1 MAGRISDPPS
11 SFWAIAF
18 EASLQS
24 HKKSLAIGPFTL
36 TITVDSQTVLHVH
49 TCLDAC
55 PIRGCLVKLSLRKL
69 ALAVALML
77 ASVQPA
83 LAQNY
88 PFPGKSSAAPVKCV
102 GCLGSNASGQAN
114 ANLPTWPYSNPM
126 VNHVG
131 RICDSTEV
139 TDFQGGTGFAT
150 ARARIVRIARDRHGS
165 APPRVYVQL
174 GSAIAIYSLDRFFST
189 ELPGGLSPI
198 SSVIGRTV
206 GRGDYPNEKVLRWD
220 AWIFPEN
227 ASSGWE
233 ITVVDGQDKLYDF
246 DFDDRGYVYVATGGN
261 YGWGIVKDSGET
273 GASLLTL
280 VTNGQFTGSRLSGVS
295 PDHILSL
302 KSGSKYY
309 TVTSSGDG
317 GRAAYDVTS
326 PSSAVPGVTKLGTQ
340 YGFQAFAKDEV
351 RERVAIVTLQR
362 RIEIYDVTTF
372 VNGGAPISS
381 FDAPSGKFYRDV
393 TVDESGNF
401 WTSEASNTPSDN
413 KVVKLERGTSSYS
426 RQTFNVYGEA
436 FTPAPGSSEG
446 LSTINYGDKYL
457 AVSGRT
463 GVGTALDSDL
473 KIFKIEGGAP
483 VPVNV
488 GGFFSK
494 YYYKAPR
501 DYAQPRTNVSRTM
514 GGYPIKWGN
523 KLYVIYNTQG
533 LGDVFELQSGDSID
547 ATQKTGLFGTAN
559 PYAKPASTEA
569 YYGDILK
576 FTAQSSSSTQYS
588 LTWNF
593 DNTDSLTDNTRAA
606 STGQDVEHQF
616 SGLDTAGE
624 IATVRHVTATADI
637 DPDINGTVNVTL
649 KTPTARIG
657 VAGTN
662 FVVTG
667 DNSTLDI
674 VAGDEL
680 SDASDGSV
688 EGHYSSW
695 TIDGVPTKQ
704 APNQTISAGAVGSRT
719 VSLAAK
725 YGKYNGAFS
734 TTGAPYTDTV
744 SGITVNVLPFVVT
757 FGSPS
762 TSGASVTFKGS
773 ARVTQLTSVLSA
785 STWTVDWSLKNGGND
800 VVTPQSST
808 VSIGTIPNFVV
819 ADRGTIPSGS
829 VLQLKV
835 SVASGLGTGVPSQ
848 FGTYTLTQT
857 LLTPDPRIAKTGCAN
872 TGNPCTLSV
881 SSALSHPTT
890 DWSVLWTLK
899 LGASTVATQ
908 TLPASTQFKPTLSAP
923 GNYTAT
929 AKASTDL
936 FEGTDSVSFTVEGE
950 ICGPV
955 PTSGQIQI
963 YASCGDANDSP
974 CAVGEVVTMRAESF
988 DNSYDFQHC
997 EVYNWTYGDGGTFST
1012 SEVNAKHAY
1021 TSTGTKSIKL
1031 TITKGSQTS
1040 QQFSLSITVGGSTP
1054 PPPPPCTAPSN
1065 IQILYTGNKG
1075 CGIGIA
1081 CKTTEVVKLTAYRG
1095 NSSLATCDS
1104 TDWSY
1109 SDGGTSS
1116 AISPSHTFASVG
1128 THTVN
1133 VTVSNS
1139 SGQSSGIVQI
1149 PVVQDTSACNP
1160 PPTASDVEIDFTGPT
1175 SGCASGSSKVC
1186 TANEQVKF
1194 RVLPGLGYSI
1204 QACNQ
1209 YDWNFG
1215 DGSAHSSESAPLHAF
1230 AGGVAAYHVTVRI
1243 YNNSNTTGNV
1253 ISADV
1258 PFQSVPVKPAPVL
1271 TYSSFPSTGTKG
1283 NQVTFTVNSN
1293 ISATGW
1299 SWNFGDGPADTSQST
1314 QVGVSNTITHTYA
1327 TKGTYKVLVKAKNA
1341 EDTSTNAPVSQVD
1354 RDIIVDDIPEYRYLL
1369 PVVAHAAGIG
1379 SVWRTD
1385 VQIYTSDSSV
1395 SPANPMALTA
1405 TYKGVN
1411 YPLNMPKS
1419 TMIIQ
1424 DILNEL
1430 RPGVTEQGSMIITVR
1445 TQLAPQIWSRTYNQ
1459 TADGTFGQFI
1469 PAILLNEAGGG
1480 SAVGEGRYY
1489 LAGLKSDSRYRT
1501 NIGLVNPNATAI
1513 TAIIRLYDDRGVQ
1526 IGTAASHPLPP
1537 FQLDQFPVTG
1547 PADRPFSVEIEVPAG
1562 TWVIGYAS
1570 LIDGGSSDPVY
1581 LQAIRQSEVGSSDY
1595 RESAVPGV
1603 GHVGAWRSDVT
1614 VYNPNGHT
1622 VTVDLAYHNAAGAKL
1637 AEAKNIPINAGQFV
1651 QYADLLRQG
1660 LFGSVADGVGMLRI
1674 SVPASVSA
1682 DYFPLAFARTYND
1695 NGSGKTYGQGI
1706 AGFATNRANVKVG
1719 KSALIP
1725 AVRSD
1730 DKYYT
1735 NLGLTNVSTAVA
1747 VATVRVLDP
1756 NSGLEVRRI
1765 DYTLQPNESIVAT
1778 QFDLVGRANA
1788 SLKIEASGGSIWAF
1802 ASIIDKGTFD
1812 PEYVPATPLP

>member
-1 MAGRISDPPS
+1 
-11 SFWAIAF
+11 
-18 EASLQS
+18 
-24 HKKSLAIGPFTL
+24 
-36 TITVDSQTVLHVH
+36 
-49 TCLDAC
+49 
-55 PIRGCLVKLSLRKL
+55 
-69 ALAVALML
+69 ML

-88 PFPGKSSAAPVKCV
+88 PFPGKASAAPVKCT
-102 GCLGSNASGQAN
+102 GCIGTNASGQSN
-114 ANLPTWPYSNPM
+114 SNLPTWPYSNPM

-150 ARARIVRIARDRHGS
+150 ARARIVRIARDRHGN

-189 ELPGGLSPI
+189 ELPGGLSAI
-198 SSVIGRTV
+198 STVIGRTV
-206 GRGDYPNEKVLRWD
+206 GRGDYPNEKVLKWD
-220 AWIFPEN
+220 AWVFPEN

-246 DFDDRGYVYVATGGN
+246 DIDDRGYVYVATGGN
-261 YGWGIVKDSGET
+261 YGWGIVKDNGET

-280 VTNGQFTGSRLSGVS
+280 VPNGQFTGSQLGGVS
-295 PDHILSL
+295 PDHIVAL
-302 KSGSKYY
+302 KAGSSYY
-309 TVTSSGDG
+309 AVTSSGDG
-317 GRAAYDVTS
+317 GRVAYNVTS
-326 PSSAVPGVTKLGTQ
+326 PSGTVAGVTKLGTQ
-340 YGFQAFAKDEV
+340 YGFQSFAKDDV

-372 VNGGAPISS
+372 VNGGQPISS

-401 WTSEASNTPSDN
+401 WTSEATNTPSDN
-413 KVVKLERGTSSYS
+413 KVVKLERGGSSYS

-473 KIFKIEGGAP
+473 KIFKIEGGSP
-483 VPVNV
+483 VLVNV

-501 DYAQPRTNVSRTM
+501 DFAQPRTNVSRTM
-514 GGYPIKWGN
+514 GGYPIKWNN

-547 ATQKTGLFGTAN
+547 ATQKSGLFGTAN

-576 FTAQSSSSTQYS
+576 FTAQSSSSTQYA

-616 SGLDTAGE
+616 SGLDTTGK
-624 IATVRHVTATADI
+624 IGTVRHVTATADI

-662 FVVTG
+662 FVVTN

-674 VAGDEL
+674 IAGDEL
-680 SDASDGSV
+680 ADASDGSV

-695 TIDGVPTKQ
+695 TIDGSPTKQ
-704 APNQTISAGAVGSRT
+704 APNQTISAGAVGART
-719 VSLAAK
+719 VTLAAK
-725 YGKYNGAFS
+725 YGKYNGSFS
-734 TTGAPYTDTV
+734 TTGSPYTDTV
-744 SGITVNVLPFVVT
+744 SNVTVNVLPFVVT
-757 FGSPS
+757 FGTPT
-762 TSGASVTFKGS
+762 TSGSAVTFKGT
-773 ARVTQLTSVLSA
+773 ARVTQLSAILSA
-785 STWTVDWSLKNGGND
+785 ATWTVDWTLKNGGND

-808 VSIGTIPNFVV
+808 VSVGTIPNFVV

-835 SVASGLGTGVPSQ
+835 SVASGLGSGVPSQ
-848 FGTYTLTQT
+848 YGTYTLTQT
-857 LLTPDPRIAKTGCAN
+857 LLTPDPHISKSGCAN
-872 TGNPCTLSV
+872 TGNPCTLTV
-881 SSALSHPTT
+881 SSAQSHPTS

-899 LGASTVATQ
+899 LGSSTVTTQ
-908 TLPASTQFKPTLSAP
+908 TLAASAQFKPTLSTP
-923 GNYTAT
+923 GTYTVT
-929 AKASTDL
+929 AKASTEL
-936 FEGTDSVSFTVEGE
+936 FEGTDSLQFVTEGTL
-950 ICGPV
+950 CGPP
-955 PTSGQIQI
+955 PTANQVAIYTSCDTCDVGQQ
-963 YASCGDANDSP
+963 
-974 CAVGEVVTMRAESF
+974 VTMRPESF
-988 DNSYDFQHC
+988 DLSYVFQDC
-997 EVYNWTYGDGGTFST
+997 EEYQWTFGDGQSATVT
-1012 SEVNAKHAY
+1012 TWQTKHTY
-1021 TSTGTKSIKL
+1021 TSNGNKNITLVIKKGTQLSPTFTWQVKV
-1031 TITKGSQTS
+1031 GSS
-1040 QQFSLSITVGGSTP
+1040 P

-1065 IQILYTGNKG
+1065 IQILYSGNKG
-1075 CGIGIA
+1075 CSTGSA
-1081 CKTTEVVKLTAYRG
+1081 CKTTELVKLTAYRG

-1104 TDWSY
+1104 ADWSY
-1109 SDGGTSS
+1109 SDGGSSS
-1116 AISPSHTFASVG
+1116 AISPSHTFSSVG

-1133 VTVSNS
+1133 VTVSNT
-1139 SGQSSGIVQI
+1139 SGQSNGVVQI
-1149 PVVQDTSACNP
+1149 PVVADTSACNP
-1160 PPTASDVEIDFTGPT
+1160 PPTSADVEIDYDGQT
-1175 SGCASGSSKVC
+1175 SNCASGDPKVC
-1186 TANEQVKF
+1186 AANEQIKF
-1194 RVLPGLGYSI
+1194 RVLPGLGYTI

-1230 AGGVAAYHVTVRI
+1230 AGGVAGYHVTVRI
-1243 YNNSNTTGNV
+1243 FNNSNTTGNT

-1271 TYSSFPSTGTKG
+1271 TYSSFPSVGTKG
-1283 NQVTFTVNSN
+1283 NQVTFTVSSN

-1299 SWNFGDGPADTSQST
+1299 SWNFGDGPADTSHST

-1341 EDTSTNAPVSQVD
+1341 EDTTSNAPVSQVD
-1354 RDIIVDDIPEYRYLL
+1354 RDIVVDDVPEYRYLL

-1385 VQIYTSDSSV
+1385 VQIYTADAGV
-1395 SPANPMALTA
+1395 TPATPLALTA

-1430 RPGVTEQGSMIITVR
+1430 RPGVTEQGSMIITIK
-1445 TQLAPQIWSRTYNQ
+1445 TQIAPQIWSRTYNQ

-1501 NIGLVNPNATAI
+1501 NIGLVNPNVTAI

-1660 LFGSVADGVGMLRI
+1660 LFGNVADGVGMLRI

-1735 NLGLTNVSTAVA
+1735 NVGLTNVSSTVA

-1788 SLKIEASGGSIWAF
+1788 SLKIEASGGNIWAF